1 MQYRGMTLSNVSG
14 KGPFDYSE
22 ALRKLTQSLLITI
35 FLLRYEKERLLTM
48 ECTAGTR

>member
-1 MQYRGMTLSNVSG
+1 MQYRGMTLGDVSG

-22 ALRKLTQSLLITI
+22 ALIKLITI